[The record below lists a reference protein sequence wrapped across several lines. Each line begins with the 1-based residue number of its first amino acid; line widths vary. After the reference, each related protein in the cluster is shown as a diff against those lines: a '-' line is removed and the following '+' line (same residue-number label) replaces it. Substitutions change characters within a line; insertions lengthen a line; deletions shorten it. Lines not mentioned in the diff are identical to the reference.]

1 MDRMDRM
8 DTMDT
13 MDTIDDS
20 TQNTDINTSIT
31 EGLLITDNTK
41 KIIWDY
47 RILLFLLVLLL
58 FLLFGLIIFA
68 LLKRS

>member
-1 MDRMDRM
+1 M

-20 TQNTDINTSIT
+20 TQNIHIDTLITD
-31 EGLLITDNTK
+31 GLLITDNSK
-41 KIIWDY
+41 KIIWNH